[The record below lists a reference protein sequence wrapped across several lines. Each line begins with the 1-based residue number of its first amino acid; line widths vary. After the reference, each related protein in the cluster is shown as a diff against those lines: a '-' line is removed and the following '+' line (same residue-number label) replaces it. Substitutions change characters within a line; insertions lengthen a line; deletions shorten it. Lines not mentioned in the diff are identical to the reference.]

1 MTSLNRREFIASAT
15 GAMALAACQNS
26 LGEALSDDAVPEFE
40 PIAIPKWVHEV
51 TRMSFL
57 APDAVPDVAKI
68 GVQVVHGNSVWPY
81 FPLRKDGGKLT
92 DREHADLKRF
102 ADETHRH
109 GMRLVLGLPPFPSA
123 DCMRAHPEW
132 RIASDQSGS
141 QLRIEPDEKN
151 LGTRLACNQGPW
163 GDYLIELC
171 AELMQDYGLDGYSFD
186 GNYHPPICY
195 CGACRLAYQQE
206 RQRTLPEKVN
216 LDDIAYR
223 EYLVWRGEKLEQ
235 HYARLQRRLKGIKSD
250 AVVMTWTVNA
260 GRYGHFLHSPRAMPT
275 RMNLLIDL
283 PMQEWWLDETN
294 IGASVAPSFGAEYL
308 AAVTGYR
315 PCGCE
320 PYLMSRGNPY
330 SPDSFPP
337 HERLLRSMLV
347 LTHGSTTAHSVG
359 WPGGVAAAAPVFA
372 ETKRRE
378 GWLTHCRPLPWA
390 AILVSEQTRQFYAYR
405 DIADRFLPHVF
416 GAYRVGLEEH
426 WPVSLLNDWDV
437 TAENLARYRVV
448 ILPNAAALSDQQVAA
463 LRDYVASGG
472 GLVATTETS
481 LCDELGRPRR
491 DFALSD
497 VFGVSYRGRPA
508 DVVGKPGAAEID
520 ANFAIALDDNY
531 WKQRVGSASVTWA
544 QHELV
549 QSDALNQ
556 LVPGRQARFKGPQ
569 VLVSEPKAATEV
581 AVRLL
586 PDGPGGVAAPGVSL
600 PGVIVREFGKGR
612 VVYFAAAF
620 DASLWNYAYP
630 YQRHIFARAAAWC
643 AKESPSIRVTAPR
656 CVQTTFYDRHPPAAE
671 GRAEQKQLVIHFF
684 NNVNTTAALGNP
696 ANEVPLREES
706 IPVHGLRISFSGKTP
721 SRVHLE
727 PGGILPK
734 ATSANGEIV
743 IDLPPL
749 DVHYMLIGEWT

>member
-15 GAMALAACQNS
+15 GAMALAAGQNS

-40 PIAIPKWVHEV
+40 GIAIPKWVHEV

-235 HYARLQRRLKGIKSD
+235 HYAGLQRRLKGIKSD

-390 AILVSEQTRQFYAYR
+390 AILVSEQSRQFYAYR

-437 TAENLARYRVV
+437 TAGNLAKYRVV

-497 VFGVSYRGRPA
+497 VFGVSYRGRPS
-508 DVVGKPGAAEID
+508 DVVSKPGAAEID

-531 WKQRVGSASVTWA
+531 WKQRVGSTSVTWA

-586 PDGPGGVAAPGVSL
+586 PDGSSGVPAPGVSL
-600 PGVIVREFGKGR
+600 PGVIVREFGQGR

-630 YQRHIFARAAAWC
+630 YQRHIFARAVTWC

-656 CVQTTFYDRHPPAAE
+656 CVQTTFYDRHAPAAE

-706 IPVHGLRISFSGKTP
+706 IPVHGLRISFSSKTP

-734 ATSANGEIV
+734 ATSANGETV